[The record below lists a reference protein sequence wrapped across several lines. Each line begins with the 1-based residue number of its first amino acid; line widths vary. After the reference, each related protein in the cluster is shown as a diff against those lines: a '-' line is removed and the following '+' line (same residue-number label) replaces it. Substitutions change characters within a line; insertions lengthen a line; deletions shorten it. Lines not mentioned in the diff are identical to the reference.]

1 MLRVSSRAARIW
13 QHRTTSRI
21 RGAGHRNLP
30 TPDIGNG
37 LSLTV
42 GASAGWRTFG
52 GIPAIV
58 LPPVVF
64 GGLVVTLWS
73 WKCLMM
79 ILFQNKIIYMP
90 GLPPNARKEKI
101 GNYQNQC
108 GGIQWRH
115 ESAISEDGTRI
126 SLCVT
131 SVDSCLDTSSHAK
144 TVYILYF
151 QGMCSRLSCLIK
163 LG

>member
-1 MLRVSSRAARIW
+1 MLRVFSRATRIW
-13 QHRTTSRI
+13 QHRTTSRL
-21 RGAGHRNLP
+21 RGAGYSKLP
-30 TPDIGNG
+30 TPNTRNG
-37 LSLTV
+37 ISLSV
-42 GASAGWRTFG
+42 SARAGWRTFG
-52 GIPAIV
+52 GISTIV

-64 GGLVVTLWS
+64 GGLVAALWS

-101 GNYQNQC
+101 ENYQNQC
-108 GGIQWRH
+108 GGIKWRQ

-126 SLCVT
+126 SLCVA
-131 SVDSCLDTSSHAK
+131 SVDFGLDASAHAK

-151 QGMCSRLSCLIK
+151 QGMFSSLSCLIK
-163 LG
+163 LS

>member
-1 MLRVSSRAARIW
+1 
-13 QHRTTSRI
+13 
-21 RGAGHRNLP
+21 
-30 TPDIGNG
+30 
-37 LSLTV
+37 
-42 GASAGWRTFG
+42 
-52 GIPAIV
+52 
-58 LPPVVF
+58 
-64 GGLVVTLWS
+64 
-73 WKCLMM
+73 MM

-101 GNYQNQC
+101 ENYQNQC

-126 SLCVT
+126 SLCVA
-131 SVDSCLDTSSHAK
+131 SVDSCLDTSSQAK